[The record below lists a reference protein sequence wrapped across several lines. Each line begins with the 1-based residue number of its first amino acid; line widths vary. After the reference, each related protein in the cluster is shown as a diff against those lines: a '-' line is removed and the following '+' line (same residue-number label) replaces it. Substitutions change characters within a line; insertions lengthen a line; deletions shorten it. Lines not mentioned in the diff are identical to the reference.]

1 MKSVTFPN
9 RDITMS
15 GNLYLPP
22 DFTDAKQY
30 AAIVVVHP
38 GGGVKE
44 QAAGLYAENLAK
56 DGFVTLAF
64 DSSYQGDSGGDPLFL
79 DVPMNRVDDVY
90 SAVDFLTTL
99 SYVDPDRIGVAGV
112 CAGGGYAA
120 KAASLDHRIKAVA
133 TASAVNTGAAARKGW
148 DGNGTVEQMRAT
160 LDAISAQRTAEAAGA
175 QALHVPYVPALGDT
189 SAPRDLQE
197 AADYYLTPRAQHP
210 NAANKMLF
218 NAFASWIGF
227 DAFDTVDTLLDQPLL
242 VIAGDE
248 AGSLWHSE
256 ELYAKALGE
265 KELFMIKGA
274 AHMDLYDGQG
284 AVTATDKMASFF
296 VDNLSVDA
304 TKRVAAE

>member
-1 MKSVTFPN
+1 MKTVTFPN
-9 RDITMS
+9 RNIAMA
-15 GNLYLPP
+15 GHLYLPD
-22 DFTDAKQY
+22 DFTETNSY

-44 QAAGLYAENLAK
+44 QAAGLYAKNLAK
-56 DGFVTLAF
+56 EGFVTLAF
-64 DSSYQGDSGGDPLFL
+64 DSSYQGDSGGDPHFL
-79 DVPMNRVDDVY
+79 DMPMNRVDDVF
-90 SAVDFLTTL
+90 SAVDFITTL
-99 SYVDPDRIGVAGV
+99 SYVDNERIGVAGV

-160 LDAISAQRTAEAAGA
+160 LAAVSGQRTAEAAGTD
-175 QALHVPYVPALGDT
+175 ALHVPYVPEVGDT

-265 KELFMIKGA
+265 KELFLIKGS

-284 AVTATDKMASFF
+284 AVTATDKMVSFF
-296 VDNLSVDA
+296 VENLSVDA
-304 TKRVAAE
+304 TKSVAAE